1 MTTSEWSSIERGHR
15 YRHVHPGLYCTPGT
29 EWIVDGLF
37 RGTDG
42 VPYARLICALDLT
55 LRKTLSIYALN
66 DRRRFL
72 RVSSHQASF
81 A

>member
-1 MTTSEWSSIERGHR
+1 MMTPEASIIERGHR
-15 YRHVHPGLYCTPGT
+15 YRHVHPGLYGSPGT
-29 EWIVDGLF
+29 EWIVDGVF

-42 VPYARLICALDLT
+42 VPYARLVCALDST
-55 LRKTLSIYALN
+55 LHKTLSVYALN

-72 RVSSHQASF
+72 RVSSRQTSF